1 MAKKYIP
8 VKTCQ
13 ICDRRLQWKTTYE
26 MGVCSKCV
34 ASRDEF
40 KELRNE
46 RQKKYWKDNPSKY
59 LQMLEKR
66 LERYAKEGV

>member
-8 VKTCQ
+8 KKTCQ
-13 ICDRRLQWKTTYE
+13 FCDGRLQGKLTYS
-26 MGVCSKCV
+26 MGVCSRCIT
-34 ASRDEF
+34 SRDEF
-40 KELRNE
+40 SGLRNE